1 MHVRSACDQ
10 WKLPGQCNACCVA
23 VEFMHGVLHH
33 LMMMLILSFVVFVFS
48 PSTEVVFPF
57 VFTMW
62 Q

>member
-10 WKLPGQCNACCVA
+10 WRLPGQCNACCVA
-23 VEFMHGVLHH
+23 VEFMRGVLHH
-33 LMMMLILSFVVFVFS
+33 HMMKLTLLSVVFVFK
-48 PSTEVVFPF
+48 PPTEVVFPF